1 MSECA
6 CVCVCLCVL
15 HMCRAEQ
22 QQTQRCHCHHASLAS
37 LQPPVADD
45 GLRRLPAH
53 PAPPLPTPS
62 CHCLVFTSLSQPN
75 RRLYYFPFVIVLFS
89 YDFPFLL
96 YLFNFFCRLPSPA
109 YAEQSPTPPPCR
121 QLPLCALSFSPFFA
135 VCPSLSP
142 SLFYSLLFG
151 FSFCSLC
158 FKLGTSFAFLSFFLC
173 CFPSIF
179 PFFVCCA
186 AVTFGHHHY
195 HLPTIPVP
203 LLLII
208 IIIFGCCGRRCCNPS
223 ARSVPAIFIVLC
235 THNFIL
241 AHFWVV
247 YFYGYI

>member
-1 MSECA
+1 MGYA
-6 CVCVCLCVL
+6 GCLL
-15 HMCRAEQ
+15 
-22 QQTQRCHCHHASLAS
+22 TSL
-37 LQPPVADD
+37 
-45 GLRRLPAH
+45 
-53 PAPPLPTPS
+53 PLPTRS
-62 CHCLVFTSLSQPN
+62 CLRLVFTSLSQPN

-121 QLPLCALSFSPFFA
+121 QLPLCALSFSRLLA

-158 FKLGTSFAFLSFFLC
+158 FKLGTSFAFLSFFSC

-195 HLPTIPVP
+195 HLPTIPLP
-203 LLLII
+203 LLPII
-208 IIIFGCCGRRCCNPS
+208 IIIFGCCGRCCCNPS

>member
-1 MSECA
+1 MPV
-6 CVCVCLCVL
+6 CVCAYVYVCLCLCVL

-37 LQPPVADD
+37 LQPLVADD

-53 PAPPLPTPS
+53 PAPPVPTPS
-62 CHCLVFTSLSQPN
+62 CLCLVFTSLSQPN

-121 QLPLCALSFSPFFA
+121 QLPLCALSFSPLLT

-173 CFPSIF
+173 YFPSIF

-195 HLPTIPVP
+195 HLPPSEPFCSPLPRPAHHHHHLWLLWP
-203 LLLII
+203 LLLQSECAP
-208 IIIFGCCGRRCCNPS
+208 FLL
-223 ARSVPAIFIVLC
+223 F
-235 THNFIL
+235 F
-241 AHFWVV
+241 AHTTSF
-247 YFYGYI
+247 

>member
-1 MSECA
+1 M
-6 CVCVCLCVL
+6 
-15 HMCRAEQ
+15 
-22 QQTQRCHCHHASLAS
+22 
-37 LQPPVADD
+37 
-45 GLRRLPAH
+45 
-53 PAPPLPTPS
+53 
-62 CHCLVFTSLSQPN
+62 
-75 RRLYYFPFVIVLFS
+75 LFS

-121 QLPLCALSFSPFFA
+121 QLPLCALSL
-135 VCPSLSP
+135 SLSCCLP
-142 SLFYSLLFG
+142 FPVPLFVSFTSVRFQFLFTLLQARHVFCV
-151 FSFCSLC
+151 SF
-158 FKLGTSFAFLSFFLC
+158 FFLC

-195 HLPTIPVP
+195 HLPTIPLP
-203 LLLII
+203 LLPII